1 MPDGTAPR
9 AVDVLR
15 RETCFQGHMRMER
28 VTFRHTLHGGGW
40 SPPLSREVLERGHAA
55 VVLPYDPVRDA
66 VILIEQVRVG
76 ALGDPAGAWTL
87 EAVAGMIDAGEGSE
101 AAARR
106 EAVEETGRPLV
117 DLVPVADVLASPG
130 CMTEGYAIFVGR
142 VDSASAGG
150 VHGLGV
156 EGEDIRV
163 YAVPFAEALAMVGDG
178 RVRVSHTVIALQW
191 LALNRDRVRARWGED
206 G

>member
-1 MPDGTAPR
+1 MPKGTGAR

-55 VVLPYDPVRDA
+55 VVLPYDPARDT

-76 ALGDPAGAWTL
+76 ALDDPAGAWTL
-87 EAVAGMIDAGEGSE
+87 EAVAGIIDAGEAAE
-101 AAARR
+101 TAARR
-106 EAVEETGRPLV
+106 EAVEETGRALE
-117 DLVPVADVLASPG
+117 DLVLVADVLASPG

-142 VDSASAGG
+142 VDGDG
-150 VHGLGV
+150 DGDVHGLGV

-163 YAVPFAEALAMVGDG
+163 HVVPFAEALAMVGDG
-178 RVRVSHTVIALQW
+178 RVRVSHTIIALQW
-191 LALNRDRVRARWGED
+191 LALSRDRIRARWGAR